1 MYFWRGIMGFTDE
14 VRGFLSD
21 RLSGLLNES
30 TNENRTALKDALKD
44 LTAAVQSLEE
54 IVDSLSVPN
63 VDTLVEAWSE
73 AIGEMVPP
81 PPVQPSPIPDL
92 YQQFISIIMAE
103 SQGELLQ
110 RLLDATANYADGIAV
125 FVVRAEQA
133 TGWLA
138 QGLEGI
144 GAETGR
150 FREYHIPL
158 QEETLFTIACQQQ
171 EAVFS
176 NEPPRGKDADLIEAF
191 AGHRP
196 SAFALIPIMIRG
208 KVAGLIYVERH
219 EEAWKDD
226 DLDRL
231 QMLIWTAGMALETM
245 PTRLNWIRGH
255 RTKSLPLRREIS
267 RRTEMPTRDLEEA
280 AAEADST
287 AEASVAEPEVES
299 AETEPTPAEAP
310 VAEEE
315 IEAELEELAALPE
328 EERKKHEDAR
338 RFSRLLVSEI
348 KLYNEQQV
356 LLGRQAGDI
365 FERLKDDILRSWQV
379 YLERV
384 DESVMRQRNYFYEDL
399 VRILADG
406 DPAKLGIDH
415 WPPEDTTDE

>member
-1 MYFWRGIMGFTDE
+1 MGFIDE

-30 TNENRTALKDALKD
+30 TNENRTALKEALKD

-63 VDTLVEAWSE
+63 VDALVEAWSE

-92 YQQFISIIMAE
+92 YHQFISIIMAE

-133 TGWLA
+133 SGWLA

-144 GAETGR
+144 GAESGR

-158 QEETLFTIACQQQ
+158 QEDSLFAIACQHQ

-196 SAFALIPIMIRG
+196 SAYALIPIMIRG

-245 PTRLNWIRGH
+245 PTRLNWIRSH
-255 RTKSLPLRREIS
+255 RTKSPPLRREIS
-267 RRTEMPTRDLEEA
+267 QRTEMPTQDLEEA
-280 AAEADST
+280 AAEAETS
-287 AEASVAEPEVES
+287 AEAPTVEPVAESGEK
-299 AETEPTPAEAP
+299 EPTPGEP
-310 VAEEE
+310 LEAEED

-415 WPPEDTTDE
+415 WPPEDSADE